1 MNLTTIR
8 FLVALKNHSILK
20 KEYLVYRYS
29 KSIMSVIVALYE
41 EGYIQSFKVLD
52 NNSVYI
58 VLRYYFNKPIF
69 KNLKILSNL
78 SNPKYITLK
87 TLYNIPDSKNT
98 IFIST
103 VQGILTLSQCKKNKL
118 GGKALF
124 SC

>member
-8 FLVALKNHSILK
+8 FLVALKNHSVLK

-29 KSIMSVIVALYE
+29 KSIMSVLVSLYE

-69 KNLKILSNL
+69 KNLKILSTL
-78 SNPKYITLK
+78 SHPKYITLK

-103 VQGILTLSQCKKNKL
+103 VQGILTLSQCKKKKI